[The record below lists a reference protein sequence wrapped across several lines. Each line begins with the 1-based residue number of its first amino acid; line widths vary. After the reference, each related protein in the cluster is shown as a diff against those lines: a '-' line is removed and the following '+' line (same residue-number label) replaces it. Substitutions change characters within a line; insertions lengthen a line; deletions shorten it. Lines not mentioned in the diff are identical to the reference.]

1 MTGSIKVTYGKAAA
15 AAPSIAKPPR
25 DTGRKCQKK
34 KRPAPFPVRLSNDE
48 RAILEARAGSRPL
61 GAYIRETL
69 LGDAQTARKR
79 TKAKPKADYA
89 LLAQVL
95 GQLGQSDQV
104 RCLFLLLVAAEN
116 SRVTMGAAERAA
128 LLETCDAVKDMRG
141 VLISALGL
149 KS

>member
-1 MTGSIKVTYGKAAA
+1 
-15 AAPSIAKPPR
+15 
-25 DTGRKCQKK
+25 
-34 KRPAPFPVRLSNDE
+34 VRLSDDE
-48 RAILEARAGSRPL
+48 RAVLEARAGNRPL

-69 LGDAQTARKR
+69 LGDSQTARKR
-79 TKAKPKADYA
+79 TKADYA

-116 SRVTMGAAERAA
+116 DRVAMGAAERAA
-128 LLETCDAVKDMRG
+128 LLEACDAVKDMRA

-149 KS
+149 KSSSSAKASED